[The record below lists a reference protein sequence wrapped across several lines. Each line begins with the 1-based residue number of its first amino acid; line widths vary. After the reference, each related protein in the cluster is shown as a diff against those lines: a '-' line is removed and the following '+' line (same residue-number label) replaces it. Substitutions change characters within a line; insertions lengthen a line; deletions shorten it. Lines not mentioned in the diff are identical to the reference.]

1 MASAATE
8 VRHALMVYHERGN
21 RLTMQD
27 SAAMKKFLN
36 RPMAMLQSPHK
47 GAYETQSGAIQGIL
61 ADMMDSFTRDYA
73 STLDEEKQKQADY
86 DALMTT
92 KTADLKQLEETQ
104 DELKA
109 AEEFLATT
117 TDACKSKANEWAER
131 SRLRTEELAGM
142 NQAIDILTSESSKST
157 FTTAHMGFV
166 QLGLERKHRL
176 ALKQIIRKLKVEV
189 EGRPKHVAAI
199 QTKKAKPQPVTQ
211 LQTKTGVKQS

>member
-36 RPMAMLQSPHK
+36 RPMALVQSPHK

-92 KTADLKQLEETQ
+92 KTADLKKREETQ

-117 TDACKSKANEWAER
+117 TDACKSKANE
-131 SRLRTEELAGM
+131 
-142 NQAIDILTSESSKST
+142 
-157 FTTAHMGFV
+157 
-166 QLGLERKHRL
+166 
-176 ALKQIIRKLKVEV
+176 
-189 EGRPKHVAAI
+189 
-199 QTKKAKPQPVTQ
+199 
-211 LQTKTGVKQS
+211 